1 MKNNCLF
8 FLYHSLMNKVAKN
21 NTIRKKVHRI
31 LEVIQNNVN
40 IVSQRCIMVQD
51 STESLT
57 SPFATALF
65 FVF

>member
-8 FLYHSLMNKVAKN
+8 FLYHSLMNTVAKN

-40 IVSQRCIMVQD
+40 IVSQRCIVVQN